1 MRGGDQHIMLAS
13 ESDAAVIDGESG
25 VTLVEWPECQAD
37 LEDLARRGVPRLLLV
52 APTITPPL
60 CTDSLEDWV
69 RLPVDDTELR
79 ARLLAL
85 AERQRLRLALTID
98 EHGVPRQDN
107 TLILLSPY
115 EQRIAEVLIENF
127 GTIVPKEVIERRLW
141 SELDPSS
148 IAMRVHISRLRKR
161 IAPLG
166 LKISCVV
173 GVGYVMHRES
183 VSPRH
188 RDRVSEPRPENRRT

>member
-1 MRGGDQHIMLAS
+1 MLAS
-13 ESDAAVIDGESG
+13 GSGAVVIDDESG
-25 VTLVEWPECQAD
+25 VAMVEWPERQAD
-37 LEDLARRGVPRLLLV
+37 VADLARRGIPRLLMV

-98 EHGVPRQDN
+98 EHGVLRQDN

-127 GTIVPKEVIERRLW
+127 GTIVPKEVIEHRLW

-161 IAPLG
+161 ISPLG

-173 GVGYVMHRES
+173 TVGYVMHREHI
-183 VSPRH
+183 SPRR
-188 RDRVSEPRPENRRT
+188 RDRVTEPKRQRDAIPE